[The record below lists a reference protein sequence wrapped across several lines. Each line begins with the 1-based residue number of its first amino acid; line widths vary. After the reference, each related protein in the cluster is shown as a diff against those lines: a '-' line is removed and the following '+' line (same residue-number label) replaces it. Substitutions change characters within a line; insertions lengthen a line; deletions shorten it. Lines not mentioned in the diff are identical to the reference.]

1 MTNALSVIPAELLAR
16 WREHAKKRNLSKLC
30 DIIDFRDFLLEND
43 HNGTPIGLIYK
54 EAAAAMGYSDN
65 TLQRNVRI
73 IRSYPSEQLLK
84 WIHAGLSFDHLEMAN
99 FYQDEKKPAAWLLDK
114 AIDPGNA
121 DGSIMTV
128 DELILFA
135 NSEKKYTEIFI
146 RAKNMWTRLVDLIG
160 NSPKPLWE
168 PDKVLRYNEW
178 REAGKEFFS
187 ECS

>member
-1 MTNALSVIPAELLAR
+1 MIIPAELLAR
-16 WREHAKKRNLSKLC
+16 WREHTKKRNLNKLC
-30 DIIDFRDFLLEND
+30 DLIDFRDFLLEND

-99 FYQDEKKPAAWLLDK
+99 FYQDATKPAAWLLDK
-114 AIDPGNA
+114 AVDPGNA
-121 DGSIMTV
+121 EGKVMTV

-135 NSEKKYTEIFI
+135 NSEKRYTPVLI
-146 RAKNMWTRLVDLIG
+146 RLKNLWHRIGDFPIAKLG
-160 NSPKPLWE
+160 WE
-168 PDKVLRYNEW
+168 ADKTARFDAW
-178 REAGKEFFS
+178 RIQGKEFF
-187 ECS
+187 E